1 MERHIRTPTGDR
13 DLLGLS
19 AAAPVARLPLATPQ
33 TFGDSQAQPAFIPE
47 AAGASDMSVRRAW
60 DFSQQGAGTTN
71 FQVHQAGSKWAD
83 ETVTEDTPVRSYE
96 SYRHAAKEELGQAS
110 QSLLDGGVGIAPGT
124 SHQDEEEGQ
133 MWETENREMVIAE
146 QEIEARLMSGRL
158 QSMRCQLEVQR
169 QTSAKLAKMCK
180 ENKDEYEICVERM
193 AEEAE
198 AGRLHAYA
206 VEQELNKRIH
216 ALEQSGGAHKKP
228 GGVGSYVSIHGF
240 SGGTARREGVK
251 KEEYVAHLE
260 SDTAR
265 LKQKVAD
272 ITSKLSQANVR
283 GVKAETQLEKAR
295 AEHRASLDSM
305 QQAQVELQNRI
316 EDKETLIEALRN
328 ESDTRVWGVDKIRE
342 QYRDVELDR
351 ARLQQQVEQL
361 KVTAAQQDLDITQ
374 LQTLHKKL
382 HQTNKEL
389 DDKNYTLKLQVSEP
403 SPVEPFVRPR
413 NKSFFR
419 KRILSRFYKEC
430 IPDFIQNSDVNLHL
444 AQLEDAQSRVR
455 QVESL
460 LLNARKGDDE
470 LLHENRS
477 LSSRLATVTWQV
489 T

>member
-1 MERHIRTPTGDR
+1 MHTDELTLDSQAGCEAGKNAVLMERHRKTPTGHR

-33 TFGDSQAQPAFIPE
+33 TFGDSQAR
-47 AAGASDMSVRRAW
+47 AGASDISVRRAW
-60 DFSQQGAGTTN
+60 DFSQQGVATTN
-71 FQVHQAGSKWAD
+71 VQAHLASSKWAD
-83 ETVTEDTPVRSYE
+83 ESVTDHTPVRSYE
-96 SYRHAAKEELGQAS
+96 SYSRLKHDATEGLGQAA
-110 QSLLDGGVGIAPGT
+110 QSLLGGGGGSTPGA
-124 SHQDEEEGQ
+124 SHQDEREGL

-180 ENKDEYEICVERM
+180 ENKDEYEICVERI
-193 AEEAE
+193 ADEAE
-198 AGRLHAYA
+198 AGRLHAYS
-206 VEQELNKRIH
+206 VEQELNKRIQ
-216 ALEQSGGAHKKP
+216 ALEQSSGAHKKP

-240 SGGTARREGVK
+240 SDGNARRETVK

-295 AEHRASLDSM
+295 AEHRAALDSM

-361 KVTAAQQDLDITQ
+361 KLTGAQQDLDTTQ
-374 LQTLHKKL
+374 LQTQHQKL

-389 DDKNYTLKLQVSEP
+389 DDTNYTLKLQVSEL
-403 SPVEPFVRPR
+403 SPVEPFALGTDPIL
-413 NKSFFR
+413 KKKTF
-419 KRILSRFYKEC
+419 KILQEMLSRFYSK
-430 IPDFIQNSDVNLHL
+430 F
-444 AQLEDAQSRVR
+444 
-455 QVESL
+455 
-460 LLNARKGDDE
+460 
-470 LLHENRS
+470 
-477 LSSRLATVTWQV
+477 
-489 T
+489 